1 MLHAHLSVC
10 PSANLFESFVGCTFQ
25 LGAFLSFVM
34 QERGFSELGSLF
46 DCNVPYRLQ
55 KAGVD
60 LSRHMEWA
68 NVLLIASGEASKA
81 ANRLQ
86 PILNE
91 RCKEVLS
98 ARLDMV
104 GSQNAPRLIRK
115 VSSPT
120 ITPVVVLRLS
130 FVRVGIR
137 TRLRSQ
143 VLPSFGCEI
152 PLLSRIQHPHVY
164 LRGGLGGAGTLPTPH
179 LPVFSVFA
187 HVTDWYSDGTEL
199 VS

>member
-1 MLHAHLSVC
+1 M
-10 PSANLFESFVGCTFQ
+10 
-25 LGAFLSFVM
+25 SFVM

-152 PLLSRIQHPHVY
+152 SLSSPESNTHMCTCGVVWGGQELSPHPIFRFFLYLLTSRT
-164 LRGGLGGAGTLPTPH
+164 GTRMGQ
-179 LPVFSVFA
+179 S
-187 HVTDWYSDGTEL
+187 
-199 VS
+199 